1 MIDKMDNQFKRIVRK
16 EKSIEPPIIGKIKIG
31 EKTEAGLPK
40 STDYFVASGA
50 YKSAF
55 YSKFGQNTSRIP
67 IFFPN
72 VNSNFLVQEQYEL
85 WDKGVLV
92 AYGDGETF
100 QVMNPT
106 TYQFEQKGI
115 ESIPS
120 IEAFRHTLKLRFGIR
135 GLQDC
140 LGVWQFETKGSKSS
154 IENIIGTLD
163 MVNQYGK
170 NWQEVPFDLIV
181 SFRTKKEISGR
192 TRKYPVVTLV
202 ASNLIELEQQGEEVP
217 FEFTDIAKPIEE
229 RALAEPPEVQ
239 ETEPTPAPLP
249 TIPLKKPFNELNID
263 DIL

>member
-1 MIDKMDNQFKRIVRK
+1 MSEKMDNEFKRIVRK
-16 EKSIEPPIIGKIKIG
+16 GKSIEPPIIGKIKIG
-31 EKTEAGLPK
+31 EKTEANLPK

-50 YKSAF
+50 YKSVF
-55 YSKFGQNTSRIP
+55 YSKFGENQSRIP

-85 WDKGVLV
+85 WDKGVLI

-100 QVMNPT
+100 QVMNPK

-115 ESIPS
+115 ESVPS

-163 MVNQYGK
+163 MVNSYGK
-170 NWQEVPFDLIV
+170 SWQELPFDLIV
-181 SFRTKKEISGR
+181 SFRTKKEISGK

-202 ASNLIELEQQGEEVP
+202 AANLLELENQEDEVP
-217 FEFTDIAKPIEE
+217 FEFTDMAKPLEE
-229 RALAEPPEVQ
+229 RVLAEP
-239 ETEPTPAPLP
+239 TEQNGVEPIPAPLP
-249 TIPLKKPFNELNID
+249 QIPQNNPRKKFTLD
-263 DIL
+263 DLL